1 MNVEAAESIG
11 GAQKGLKPSKVQD
24 LGGRVEGESGDCGL
38 CLFQKKIV
46 HSATINWMTRK
57 SRPTVSWCS

>member
-24 LGGRVEGESGDCGL
+24 LGGRVEDESGIVVCASSKRRSYIL
-38 CLFQKKIV
+38 QKL
-46 HSATINWMTRK
+46 TG
-57 SRPTVSWCS
+57 